1 MSLHARIVSDYM
13 VTNDI
18 RHRIRLI
25 NKSSDLNERMELMG
39 HLLQY
44 LVHKRSYMTR
54 YRRFRATILTWCLEW
69 VDADAA
75 ASIREQI
82 ILAHRVL
89 VVL

>member
-1 MSLHARIVSDYM
+1 M

-18 RHRIRLI
+18 RRRIRLI
-25 NKSSDLNERMELMG
+25 NKSSDMDERMELMG

-44 LVHKRSYMTR
+44 LVHKRSYMSR
-54 YRRFRATILTWCLEW
+54 YRGFRATILTWCLEW
-69 VDADAA
+69 VENPVA

-82 ILAHRVL
+82 ILTYRVL